1 MKDKFF
7 IQTRTF
13 FYVCIGI
20 PMVFICDTKKPDFI
34 NLLDG
39 WNVHLIVRVCTNYES
54 HVPIMSQ

>member
-1 MKDKFF
+1 MKDKIF

-13 FYVCIGI
+13 FYVCNSI
-20 PMVFICDTKKPDFI
+20 PMVLICDTKNLIFI
-34 NLLDG
+34 YLLDG